1 MIQYTKAAVKREQ
14 IQACLSFAER
24 EQARTKSKEYIEKL
38 LEKYMD
44 GTSSLDEEAILSQYF
59 KGSNIPEE
67 WLCYQQMFEEI
78 EAMAPQPKANRR
90 WTIWSIATA
99 AVVAGV
105 LYLAVEPHQVELV
118 PSEPLTAQVDTV
130 AKQTVAPVDT
140 MTALPVQ
147 SAEPA
152 KPVKAKTKKRSLR
165 KSEPTIHDIDKAYA
179 LMAQMEQAKANA
191 EQAQA
196 QMELFD
202 AKMAAYGYIPVMQ
215 EDGTIIYINEQEN
228 LVAYEE

>member
-1 MIQYTKAAVKREQ
+1 MIQYT
-14 IQACLSFAER
+14 
-24 EQARTKSKEYIEKL
+24 KEYIEKL

-44 GTSSLDEEAILSQYF
+44 GTSTLNEEAILSQYF

-78 EAMAPQPKANRR
+78 EAMAPQPKLRSR
-90 WTIWSIATA
+90 WAIWSIAA
-99 AVVAGV
+99 AAIVAGV
-105 LYLAVEPHQVELV
+105 LYLAVQPQQAELV
-118 PSEPLTAQVDTV
+118 PSAPLTAQADTV
-130 AKQTVAPVDT
+130 AKQTATPVDT
-140 MTALPVQ
+140 IT
-147 SAEPA
+147 A
-152 KPVKAKTKKRSLR
+152 KPEQPIESQQPTKTETKKRSLR
-165 KSEPTIHDIDKAYA
+165 KAEPTIHDIDKAYA

-191 EQAQA
+191 EQAKA

-202 AKMAAYGYIPVMQ
+202 AQMAAYGYIPVIQ